1 LNDQPSQQ
9 ESDGALH
16 SFGGKV
22 ALVTGASSGVGRA
35 VARLLAGRG
44 AAVVCCDL
52 QQAPVE
58 GGFDRDSS
66 LTTVEAITGDGGQAA
81 FAQTDVS
88 TAGDVAHAVHIA
100 VERFGRLDV
109 QINNAGIWPGFATA
123 LEESEEALDRILAV
137 NLKGAYFGCK
147 YAVRQM
153 RAQNAGGR
161 IVNVA
166 SIAGLVGLEREPAYT
181 ASKAALIG
189 LTRQLAVDFG
199 PQGIAVNAVCPGFLA
214 TALSRETLGANP
226 EHDQT
231 PWPRIGTVDDA
242 AQGIAF
248 LASDA
253 AGFINGAV
261 LTVDGGY
268 TAR

>member
-1 LNDQPSQQ
+1 
-9 ESDGALH
+9 LH
-16 SFGGKV
+16 WFGGKV
-22 ALVTGASSGVGRA
+22 AVVTGASSGVGRA
-35 VARLLAGRG
+35 VARLLASRG

-52 QQAPVE
+52 QEAPVQ
-58 GGFDRDSS
+58 GGFDSDPS
-66 LTTVEAITGDGGQAA
+66 LTTVAAITRDGGQGA

-88 TAGDVAHAVHIA
+88 KANDVAQAVEVA

-123 LEESEEALDRILAV
+123 LEESEDALDRILAV

-147 YAVRQM
+147 YAVSQM
-153 RAQNAGGR
+153 RAQDGRGR

-166 SIAGLVGLEREPAYT
+166 SIAGLVGLEREPAYS

-189 LTRQLAVDFG
+189 LTRQIAVDFG
-199 PQGIAVNAVCPGFLA
+199 PEGIAVNAVCPGFLA
-214 TALSRETLGANP
+214 TALSRETLGTNP

-242 AQGIAF
+242 AQAVVF

-253 AGFINGAV
+253 AEFINGAV